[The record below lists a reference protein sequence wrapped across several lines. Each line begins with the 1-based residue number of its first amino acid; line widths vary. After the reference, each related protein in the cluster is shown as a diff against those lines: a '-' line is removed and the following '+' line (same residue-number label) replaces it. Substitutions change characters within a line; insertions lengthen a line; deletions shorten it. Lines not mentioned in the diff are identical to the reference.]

1 MASIK
6 DVAKAAGVSISTVSN
21 SIRGTR
27 FVKEELKK
35 KVFEAIDKLGYEVN
49 ALASSLKSKTTNTIG
64 IVIPNINRIFFPQVI
79 KGIQNYFSKFS
90 YNLMLCDSDDDLQRE
105 KFFIQML
112 RNSWVDGIIL
122 GSVAQE
128 DDKEYVKFLSGL
140 GTRTKSIPVVS
151 LEREFPN
158 SGVSSVRVDNY
169 QLGRVATQ
177 HLLNCG
183 CKKIVHIAGPQY
195 SCVAKARMNG
205 YIDELKA
212 ADKNTSPLTLEG
224 DFSPLSGYQATKGV
238 FQSKNTGVDGIFAA
252 NDQMAIGAL
261 SALREEGINVPGKVK
276 IVGFDNTFVASI
288 AEPSLTTINVPKF
301 QMGQMVAE
309 LLQKR
314 IEHPETKPQNILLPA
329 NIIVRTSTQLGGDKS
344 WELFGW

>member
-1 MASIK
+1 MPSIK

-27 FVKEELKK
+27 FVNEELKK

-49 ALASSLKSKTTNTIG
+49 ALASGLKSKNTNTVG
-64 IVIPNINRIFFPQVI
+64 IVIPNMNRIFFPQVI
-79 KGIQNYFSKFS
+79 KGIQNYFSRFG
-90 YNLMLCDSDDDLQRE
+90 YNLMLCDSDDDLKRE

-112 RNSWVDGIIL
+112 RNSWVDGVIV

-128 DDKEYVKFLSGL
+128 DDKEYIKFLSGL
-140 GTRTKSIPVVS
+140 GTRTKGIPVVS
-151 LEREFPN
+151 LEREFPH
-158 SGVSSVRVDNY
+158 SGISSVKVDNY
-169 QLGRVATQ
+169 QLARVATQ

-183 CKKIVHIAGPQY
+183 CKKIVHISGPQY

-205 YIDELKA
+205 YIDELKSA
-212 ADKNTSPLTLEG
+212 NGNVSPLTLEG
-224 DFSPLSGYQATKGV
+224 DFSPLSGYQAIKGV
-238 FQSKNTGVDGIFAA
+238 FQNKNTGVDGIFAA

-261 SALREEGINVPGKVK
+261 SALREEGVNVPGKVK

-288 AEPSLTTINVPKF
+288 VEPSITTINVPKF
-301 QMGQMVAE
+301 QMGLMVAE

-314 IEHPETKPQNILLPA
+314 IENPETIPQNILLSA

>member
-1 MASIK
+1 MPSIK

-49 ALASSLKSKTTNTIG
+49 AVASSLKSKTTNTIG

-79 KGIQNYFSKFS
+79 KGIQNYFSRFG
-90 YNLMLCDSDDDLQRE
+90 YNLMLCDSDDDLKRE

-112 RNSWVDGIIL
+112 RNSWVDGIII

-128 DDKEYVKFLSGL
+128 DDKEYIKFLSGL

-169 QLGRVATQ
+169 QLSRVATQ

-183 CKKIVHIAGPQY
+183 CKKIAHIMGPQY

-205 YIDELKA
+205 YIDELKS
-212 ADKNTSPLTLEG
+212 ADRNTSPLMLEG
-224 DFSPLSGYQATKGV
+224 DFSPLSGYQAIKGV
-238 FQSKNTGVDGIFAA
+238 FQDKKTGVDGIFAA

-261 SALREEGINVPGKVK
+261 SALREEGIDVPGRVK

-309 LLQKR
+309 LLHKR
-314 IEHPETKPQNILLPA
+314 IESPETKPQNILLPA